1 MLVNGKDMNFD
12 DEITVYELLDK
23 MNIESSQVVVEVDL
37 EILDKDEYKQKKL
50 SSESKVE
57 VVRFV
62 GGG

>member
-37 EILDKDEYKQKKL
+37 EIINKDEYKQKKL